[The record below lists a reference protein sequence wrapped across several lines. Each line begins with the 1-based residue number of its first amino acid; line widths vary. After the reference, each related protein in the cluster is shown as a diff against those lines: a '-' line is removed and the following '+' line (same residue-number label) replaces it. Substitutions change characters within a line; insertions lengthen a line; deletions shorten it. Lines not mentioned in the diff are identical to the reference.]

1 MRNID
6 FLDLKNR
13 LTYDYVKREDF
24 TSLTRNY
31 EKLNEY
37 SQRLMNIDQ
46 VNKRIDEYDASMR
59 ATLKTYADREELQQM
74 IQTFTSDLDT
84 LKYRTNYAN
93 TQLKEIR
100 KTSTTL
106 VQQMESKANMEDI
119 RKLNKRVDICVSL
132 EHIKQVEQKI
142 LPKVEEFRGDLNGFR
157 EENKQH
163 RNILLRFDEVMLE
176 KASKFAIEQ
185 IYHHFNK
192 YFSFG
197 LFC

>member
-1 MRNID
+1 
-6 FLDLKNR
+6 
-13 LTYDYVKREDF
+13 
-24 TSLTRNY
+24 
-31 EKLNEY
+31 
-37 SQRLMNIDQ
+37 
-46 VNKRIDEYDASMR
+46 
-59 ATLKTYADREELQQM
+59 M

-106 VQQMESKANMEDI
+106 VQQMESKANMDDI

-142 LPKVEEFRGDLNGFR
+142 LPKVPLHFYKDPKVEEFRGDLNGFR